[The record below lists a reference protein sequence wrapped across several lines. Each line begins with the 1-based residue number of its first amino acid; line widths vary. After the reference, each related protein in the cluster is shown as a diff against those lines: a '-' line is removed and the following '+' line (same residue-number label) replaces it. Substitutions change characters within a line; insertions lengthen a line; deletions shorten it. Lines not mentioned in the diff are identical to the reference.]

1 VKPEAYAAFTEA
13 LVRSLS
19 ADPRVIGL
27 VAAGSMAQTDHAPDV
42 WSDHDFWIVTV
53 PGAQEHFRTV
63 YDWLPDSARLVLA
76 FRETAHGLKLLY
88 DTGHLIEYAVF
99 DEAELDVVRINSY
112 RLLLDR
118 ANLAARLAAIQ
129 TRTMDEA
136 TQRAERADSY
146 LFGQFLT
153 NLLVGVGRHARGEHL
168 SGHDFVRRQAVGHLL
183 PLLIKYTPASRPDQL
198 DNLDPLRRFEFAF
211 PALGEQLDAALAL
224 HTPSAADALRDIA
237 DSALRAHLDDYPA
250 AAVAAVRGTIALAAA
265 L

>member
-1 VKPEAYAAFTEA
+1 MKPEAYAAFTEA
-13 LVRSLS
+13 LIRNLS

-27 VAAGSMAQTDHAPDV
+27 IAAGSMAQTDHAPDV

-63 YDWLPDSARLVLA
+63 FDWLPDSARLVLA
-76 FRETAHGLKLLY
+76 FRETQHGLKLLY

-99 DEAELDVVRINSY
+99 DEAEMDVVRINSY
-112 RLLLDR
+112 RLLIDR
-118 ANLAARLAAIQ
+118 ANLAGRLAALQ
-129 TRTMDEA
+129 ARTVSEA
-136 TQRAERADSY
+136 ARRAEQSDSY

-168 SGHDFVRRQAVGHLL
+168 SGHDFVRRQAIGHLL
-183 PLLIKYTPASRPDQL
+183 PLLVKYIPTDRPGLL

-224 HTPSAADALRDIA
+224 DTPSAADALLDIA
-237 DSALRAHLDDYPA
+237 DSALRAHLADYPA

-265 L
+265 E